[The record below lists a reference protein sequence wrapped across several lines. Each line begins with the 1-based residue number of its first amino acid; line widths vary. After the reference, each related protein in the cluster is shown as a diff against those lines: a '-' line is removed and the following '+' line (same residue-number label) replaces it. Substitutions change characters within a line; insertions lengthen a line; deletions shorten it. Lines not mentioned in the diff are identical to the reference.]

1 MLTFFI
7 LIARPLILAFGLP
20 EMLMITSLGLSMV
33 AILAGRA
40 PVKGVVALGLGLM
53 FGNIGAAPGGSLRM
67 STYDL
72 PYLVDGV
79 QLVVV
84 GLGIDAVPEIIS
96 LLRQDK
102 AIAEG
107 GTLGDGCG
115 QGVRDW

>member
-53 FGNIGAAPGGSLRM
+53 FGNIGAAPGGGAACGCRPMTCPIS
-67 STYDL
+67 ST
-72 PYLVDGV
+72 
-79 QLVVV
+79 
-84 GLGIDAVPEIIS
+84 AFN
-96 LLRQDK
+96 
-102 AIAEG
+102 
-107 GTLGDGCG
+107 
-115 QGVRDW
+115 W